1 MPAPPAEPPAY
12 GGYAAP
18 VGGFAP
24 ADSVG
29 DVESLHEFASL
40 PVAPQFDAPA
50 PTTQAFAPAAFAP
63 PADTQPVFSPMQ
75 PEAFAAPQP
84 EAAYPPPVFAPAE
97 DQLPPLPP
105 AQDDEGLLAEPSK
118 KKERKGVDKRLL
130 AGALVVVVAGG
141 GYFGYTQLT
150 KKSSSTTANTPIVPV
165 TAPVVHYDFPSN
177 VAGLKLQSAASSASM
192 RGVVLGQVKAFNPAL
207 AKSLSFASY
216 SAGQPSIIVM
226 AFHPGAAKLA
236 TDYSALV
243 KYSATPDAGNVA
255 TAPHAATPGA
265 AGGQM
270 TCGGES
276 GSQPYSWCVW
286 QGTSTVGVMQIS
298 GSPKSQITE
307 ILTREMR
314 AYAEH

>member
-1 MPAPPAEPPAY
+1 
-12 GGYAAP
+12 
-18 VGGFAP
+18 V
-24 ADSVG
+24 D
-29 DVESLHEFASL
+29 SLHEYANL
-40 PVAPQFDAPA
+40 PVAPQFGAPA
-50 PTTQAFAPAAFAP
+50 PATQAFAPAAFPP
-63 PADTQPVFSPMQ
+63 PAEAAPVFSPLQ
-75 PEAFAAPQP
+75 PEAFAPPQS
-84 EAAYPPPVFAPAE
+84 EAAYPAPVFAPAE
-97 DQLPPLPP
+97 DALPPLPP
-105 AQDDEGLLAEPSK
+105 KQDDEGLLAEPEK
-118 KKERKGVDKRLL
+118 KKERKGVNKRLL
-130 AGALVVVVAGG
+130 AGALVVVLAGG

-150 KKSSSTTANTPIVPV
+150 KKSSSTTANTPVTPV

-177 VAGLKLQSAASSASM
+177 VAGLKLQSAASSASL

-207 AKSLSFASY
+207 ARSLSFASY

-226 AFHPGAAKLA
+226 SFHPGTAKLA
-236 TDYSALV
+236 ADYAALV

-255 TAPHAATPGA
+255 VSPHAATPGA

-276 GSQPYSWCVW
+276 GSHPYSWCVW
-286 QGTSTVGVMQIS
+286 RGTSTVGAMQIS